1 MDELITF
8 FQTNPKGI
16 LFLIVTTIIGFIVTV
31 VAGTIQ
37 VISFKKQLDS
47 EKEEGDI
54 RKILRTN
61 LSAKKKEIDKIETE
75 INRIIDNK
83 TKLNEEVKNEIPK
96 RAKVLFLKDQIEMTI
111 DKITHQF
118 EIYNNLTTEL
128 KNLDSNIPSQLIL
141 ENEIVEKIKPFHLEK
156 IKKEKLIK
164 RSLIAGIILL
174 VISVLPFLINLM
186 LLKTDLFGFTREE
199 QPLFRFLEVI
209 SLLCLGYYLLYLM
222 KGKSNRRFKVNKISR
237 LLMNIIFIALGLFA
251 IIAFLLFLSEGF
263 YNHWNYSI
271 EGKIIFE
278 LQVFFGYLFL
288 SFLISQAIMTIK
300 YQIKVNS
307 FWES

>member
-1 MDELITF
+1 MNDLITF

-16 LFLIVTTIIGFIVTV
+16 FFLIVTTIIGFVVTV
-31 VAGTIQ
+31 IAGTIQ

-61 LSAKKKEIDKIETE
+61 LSAKKEEIDKIEAE

-96 RAKVLFLKDQIEMTI
+96 RAKVLFLKDQIEMTVE
-111 DKITHQF
+111 KITNQF
-118 EIYNNLTTEL
+118 EIYNNLTAEL

-156 IKKEKLIK
+156 VKREKLVK
-164 RSLIAGIILL
+164 RSLVAGIILL
-174 VISVLPFLINLM
+174 VVSVLPFLIHIM
-186 LLKTDLFGFTREE
+186 QFKTDLFGFTRNE
-199 QPLFRFLEVI
+199 QPLFRFVEVI
-209 SLLCLGYYLLYLM
+209 SLLSLGYFVLYLI
-222 KGKSNRRFKVNKISR
+222 KGKSIRRFKVNKIIR
-237 LLMNIIFIALGLFA
+237 LLMNIIFISLGLFA
-251 IIAFLLFLSEGF
+251 LVPLLFFLSEGF
-263 YNHWNYSI
+263 QNHSNSI
-271 EGKIIFE
+271 DEKIIFE
-278 LQVFFGYLFL
+278 FQIIFGYLFL
-288 SFLISQAIMTIK
+288 GLLIGQAIMIIK
-300 YQIKVNS
+300 YQLKVNS